1 MTRRVTVERRPVA
14 VERARGGYDP
24 ADDGLPAEVRA
35 AVAGQLRL
43 ALTTVCVV
51 VCVLVGLPV
60 VVGLLP
66 AGEGWF
72 VLSVAVQP
80 LWAALAY
87 WHLRRAER
95 LER

>member
-1 MTRRVTVERRPVA
+1 MSRRVTVERRPVA
-14 VERARGGYDP
+14 VERVPGGYDP
-24 ADDGLPAEVRA
+24 ARDVPPAEVRA
-35 AVAGQLRL
+35 AVAAQLRL
-43 ALTTVCVV
+43 ALVTVGVV
-51 VCVLVGLPV
+51 GCVLVGLPV
-60 VVGLLP
+60 LVGLLP
-66 AGEGWF
+66 AGEEWF